1 MVKSTPAKI
10 VFMDIE
16 TAPSLG
22 WVWGKWQQ
30 DVIDFKENWYVLS
43 FAFKKPGEKVQA
55 FCLADYEDYDPQKPD
70 DKKLMS
76 DLWKVLDE
84 ADIVI
89 AHNGDRFDVP
99 KVNTR
104 FLAHGQKPPS
114 PYKTVDT
121 LQVARK
127 VFKFDSNKLDDVCR
141 DLGIGRK
148 LPHTGFHL
156 WQACMQGDIKAW
168 KKMKRYNCKD
178 VRLLEDFY
186 YKVRP
191 WMKNHP
197 NVNQGELFHCPKCS
211 SSDVHRRGWAYTL
224 LRKKQRFQCQSC
236 GGWFEGSAVKVD
248 K

>member
-1 MVKSTPAKI
+1 MVKSTPARV
-10 VFMDIE
+10 VFIDIE

-30 DVIDFKENWYVLS
+30 DVIDFKADWYVLS
-43 FAFKKPGEKVQA
+43 FAVKEPGQKVRTY
-55 FCLADYEDYDPQKPD
+55 CLADYPGYENAKED
-70 DKKLMS
+70 DKKLIQE
-76 DLWKVLDE
+76 LWKVLDE

-99 KVNTR
+99 KINTR
-104 FLAHGQKPPS
+104 FLIHGLKPPS

-127 VFKFDSNKLDDVCR
+127 VFKFDSNKLDEVGRC
-141 DLGIGRK
+141 LGIGRK
-148 LPHTGFHL
+148 LAHTGFHL
-156 WQACMQGDIKAW
+156 WQACMQGDLKAW
-168 KKMKRYNCKD
+168 KKMKRYNGRD
-178 VRLLEDFY
+178 IILLERVYFMM
-186 YKVRP
+186 RP

-197 NVNQGELFHCPKCS
+197 NVNQGEIYNCPKCG
-211 SSDVHRRGWAYTL
+211 SDRVQRRGWAFTL
-224 LRKKQRFQCQSC
+224 LRKKQRFQCQHC